1 MSKIVIEPKLLKA
14 QQEAF
19 IYLSDGVT
27 TEVLY
32 GGAAGGGKSWLGCMW
47 VVTSALQYPG
57 TRWLIGRS
65 KLNALKE
72 TTMVTLFDLLRS
84 WGIEAGLH
92 YDYNQKDNYVQF
104 KKDFG
109 SSRILFKDLFL
120 YPSDPEFDSLGSL
133 EITGAF
139 IDEGNQI
146 TVKAK
151 NIVMSRIRYRLEEY
165 DIIPKLLI
173 TCNPAKNWVYT
184 EFYRP
189 YRDESLE
196 DFRQFIPAKV
206 QENVNIS
213 PHYITNLE
221 KLDPISS
228 ARLLDG
234 SWEYDDD
241 DSVLMDYDSIVN
253 IFSNS
258 LDGGRKFIT
267 CDYGRF
273 GKDPTVI
280 LVWDRWTVTDYK
292 KIAKTSVPQAV
303 EEIRKLQRMYGV
315 SAKGTVVDEA
325 GNGSGVKDMLGC
337 VGFVASARPV
347 FVKGTQENYLN
358 LKAQCAYRFAEKVNK
373 AEVAFRTTDA
383 MLQEEVMQELEQIR
397 RKDPDKDGKLN
408 IEGKDVISE
417 HIQRSTNW
425 FDALSMRVLL
435 DIKTGR
441 RMLI

>member
-1 MSKIVIEPKLLKA
+1 MIIEPKLLPA

-19 IYLSDGVT
+19 RYLKDDKT

-32 GGAAGGGKSWLGCMW
+32 GGAAGGGKSWLGCAW
-47 VVTSALQYPG
+47 ITTSALQYPG
-57 TRWLIGRS
+57 TRLLIGRS

-72 TTMVTLFDLLRS
+72 TTMVTLFDLFSS
-84 WGIEAGLH
+84 WGIQSGIH

-104 KKDFG
+104 KKEYG
-109 SSRILFKDLFL
+109 GSRILFKDLFL

-151 NIVMSRIRYRLEEY
+151 NIVMSRIRYKLEEY
-165 DIIPKLLI
+165 KLIPKLLV

-189 YRDESLE
+189 HRDGTLE
-196 DFRQFIPAKV
+196 EFRKFVPAKV
-206 QENVNIS
+206 QDNVNIS
-213 PHYITNLE
+213 PHYVTNLE
-221 KLDPISS
+221 KLDPISR

-241 DSVLMDYDSIVN
+241 DTVLMDYDSIVN
-253 IFSNS
+253 MFSIS
-258 LDGGRKFIT
+258 LEGGMKFIT

-280 LVWDRWTVTDYK
+280 LVWDDWTVIEYR
-292 KIAKTSVPQAV
+292 KINRTSVPEAV
-303 EEIRKLQRMYGV
+303 NHIRELQLKYKV
-315 SAKGTVVDEA
+315 SARGTVVDEA

-337 VGFVASARPV
+337 LGFVASHRPV
-347 FVKGTQENYLN
+347 YVKGTQENYLN
-358 LKAQCAYRFAEKVNK
+358 LKAQCAYRFSEKVNK
-373 AEVAFRTTDA
+373 GEVAFRTTDA
-383 MLQEEVMQELEQIR
+383 MLKEEIMQELEQIR

-408 IEGKDVISE
+408 IEGKDVIRE

-425 FDALSMRVLL
+425 FDALMMRVLL
-435 DIKTGR
+435 DLKKR
-441 RMLI
+441 QSRMLI